1 MNTRQNE
8 LSIFVPEKNK
18 VVVPFM
24 RDVFT
29 IPRNS
34 RHKPKL
40 IGSVCRECEEYFF
53 PKTGSKTTCD
63 NPVCPRST
71 SEVFLSGKGKLLSAT
86 ITHSSVDGNVEH
98 ASAVILLNE
107 GIKIN
112 SHLIGWEGY
121 RDMLVPGSP
130 VELVLQDLGENEW
143 RETQV
148 GYAFRLIT
156 GRRKPVFPPTEEEKR
171 AAAAARAENEKQ
183 AKRQQARQK
192 KAATKKAVAQ
202 KKRTPARKKSPVVKK
217 KTTATP
223 RKNASAKSK
232 APSTRGKAASAK
244 KKTAATRK
252 TAAKKKT
259 STSAQAVNPANRSA
273 TAKKA
278 AAGKAARAKA
288 PQKTASRKAAP
299 KKTTQKKTAA
309 KTTRKRR

>member
-1 MNTRQNE
+1 MIFPENE
-8 LSIFVPEKNK
+8 PSIFIPGKNK

-34 RHKPKL
+34 RHRPKL

-71 SEVFLSGKGKLLSAT
+71 SEVLLSGKGKLLSAT
-86 ITHSSVDGNVEH
+86 ITRSSTDGNAEH
-98 ASAVILLNE
+98 VSAVILLDE

-121 RDMLVPGSP
+121 RDLLVPGSP

-156 GRRKPVFPPTEEEKR
+156 GRRKPVFPPTEEEIR
-171 AAAAARAENEKQ
+171 AAEASRVADEKH
-183 AKRQQARQK
+183 AKKQKVRRQK
-192 KAATKKAVAQ
+192 KATPKAAAQ
-202 KKRTPARKKSPVVKK
+202 KTRTQTREKTSALKKKSVAAPGK
-217 KTTATP
+217 P
-223 RKNASAKSK
+223 ASAKSK
-232 APSTRGKAASAK
+232 AASAK
-244 KKTAATRK
+244 APAVKKNEAATRK
-252 TAAKKKT
+252 AAANKKT
-259 STSAQAVNPANRSA
+259 STAKAANTTNRSA
-273 TAKKA
+273 AARKT
-278 AAGKAARAKA
+278 AAGKAAGARA
-288 PQKTASRKAAP
+288 
-299 KKTTQKKTAA
+299 TTRTAA
-309 KTTRKRR
+309 KTSTSKATRKKTASKTTPKRR

>member
-1 MNTRQNE
+1 MNSPQNNPP
-8 LSIFVPEKNK
+8 IFVPDKNK

-34 RHKPKL
+34 RHKPNL

-71 SEVFLSGKGKLLSAT
+71 SEVLLSGKGKLLSAT
-86 ITHSSVDGNVEH
+86 ITRSSVDGNVEH
-98 ASAVILLNE
+98 VSAVILLDE

-112 SHLIGWEGY
+112 SHLIDWEGY

-148 GYAFRLIT
+148 GYAFRLMT

-171 AAAAARAENEKQ
+171 AAEAARAEDEKK
-183 AKRQQARQK
+183 AKRQRALQK
-192 KAATKKAVAQ
+192 KAALKKAAAQ
-202 KKRTPARKKSPVVKK
+202 KKRTAARKKAAVVKK
-217 KTTATP
+217 KTTAAPKKTTTAHS
-223 RKNASAKSK
+223 KTASSQ
-232 APSTRGKAASAK
+232 GKAAAAK
-244 KKTAATRK
+244 KKAATTRK

-259 STSAQAVNPANRSA
+259 LAGKAVN
-273 TAKKA
+273 TAKKRTPAIKIA
-278 AAGKAARAKA
+278 ANKAAKAKA
-288 PQKTASRKAAP
+288 PKITAVE
-299 KKTTQKKTAA
+299 KTTQKKTAS

>member
-1 MNTRQNE
+1 MNSRQNE
-8 LSIFVPEKNK
+8 PSIFVPDKNK

-34 RHKPKL
+34 RHRPKL

-71 SEVFLSGKGKLLSAT
+71 SEVLLSGKGKLLSAT
-86 ITHSSVDGNVEH
+86 ITHSSVDGDVEH
-98 ASAVILLNE
+98 ASAVILLDE

-121 RDMLVPGSP
+121 RDLLVPGSP

-156 GRRKPVFPPTEEEKR
+156 GRRKPVFPPTEEEIR
-171 AAAAARAENEKQ
+171 AAEAVRVKNEKQ
-183 AKRQQARQK
+183 AKKRRAQTKKETHRKAAARKKRTTAGK
-192 KAATKKAVAQ
+192 KAAASR
-202 KKRTPARKKSPVVKK
+202 RT
-217 KTTATP
+217 
-223 RKNASAKSK
+223 ASAKSK
-232 APSTRGKAASAK
+232 APGSRAKAAGVRK
-244 KKTAATRK
+244 KATTTRK
-252 TAAKKKT
+252 TAANKKT
-259 STSAQAVNPANRSA
+259 SAARAANTTNRSA

-278 AAGKAARAKA
+278 AAN
-288 PQKTASRKAAP
+288 KTAGAKAP
-299 KKTTQKKTAA
+299 KKTAAKKTAA
-309 KTTRKRR
+309 KKTTRKKTASKTTRKRR

>member
-1 MNTRQNE
+1 MNSPQNKP
-8 LSIFVPEKNK
+8 SIFVPDKNK

-71 SEVFLSGKGKLLSAT
+71 SEVLLSGKGKLLSAT
-86 ITHSSVDGNVEH
+86 ITSSTADGNSEH
-98 ASAVILLNE
+98 VSAVILLEE

-121 RDMLVPGSP
+121 RDLLVPGST

-143 RETQV
+143 SETQV

-156 GRRKPVFPPTEEEKR
+156 GRRKPVYPPTEEEKL
-171 AAAAARAENEKQ
+171 AADAARLENKRKAKKQ
-183 AKRQQARQK
+183 KAQQQK
-192 KAATKKAVAQ
+192 KAALKAGTQ
-202 KKRTPARKKSPVVKK
+202 KKPASARGKSPVKK
-217 KTTATP
+217 KKPTAAS
-223 RKNASAKSK
+223 KNPASAKSK
-232 APSTRGKAASAK
+232 APGSGRKAASVNNKA
-244 KKTAATRK
+244 AATRKKRTAEAANTPNRSATAPKAVAGKSARARATKK
-252 TAAKKKT
+252 TAAKK
-259 STSAQAVNPANRSA
+259 STPKA
-273 TAKKA
+273 T
-278 AAGKAARAKA
+278 R
-288 PQKTASRKAAP
+288 
-299 KKTTQKKTAA
+299 KTTVS

>member
-1 MNTRQNE
+1 MNSRQNE
-8 LSIFVPEKNK
+8 PSIFVPDKNK

-71 SEVFLSGKGKLLSAT
+71 SEVLLSGKGKLLSAT

-98 ASAVILLNE
+98 ASAVILLDE

-121 RDMLVPGSP
+121 RDLLVPGSP

-143 RETQV
+143 NETQV

-156 GRRKPVFPPTEEEKR
+156 GRRKPVFPPTEEEMR
-171 AAAAARAENEKQ
+171 AAEAVRVENEKQ
-183 AKRQQARQK
+183 AKKRRAQTKKETPR
-192 KAATKKAVAQ
+192 KAAAQ
-202 KKRTPARKKSPVVKK
+202 KKRTTAGKKAASSKR
-217 KTTATP
+217 T
-223 RKNASAKSK
+223 ASAKSK
-232 APSTRGKAASAK
+232 SPSPKGKAAGVRK
-244 KKTAATRK
+244 KATTTRK

-259 STSAQAVNPANRSA
+259 SAARAANTANRSA

-278 AAGKAARAKA
+278 AADKAAGAK
-288 PQKTASRKAAP
+288 AP
-299 KKTTQKKTAA
+299 KKTAAKKTAA
-309 KTTRKRR
+309 KKNTRKKTASKTTRKRR

>member
-1 MNTRQNE
+1 MNSRQNE
-8 LSIFVPEKNK
+8 PSIFVPDKNK

-71 SEVFLSGKGKLLSAT
+71 SEVLLSGKGKLLSAT

-98 ASAVILLNE
+98 ASAVILLDE

-121 RDMLVPGSP
+121 RDLLVPGSP

-143 RETQV
+143 HETQV

-156 GRRKPVFPPTEEEKR
+156 GRRKPVFPPTEEEIR
-171 AAAAARAENEKQ
+171 AAEAVRVKNENQK
-183 AKRQQARQK
+183 ARQQK
-192 KAATKKAVAQ
+192 KTSPKAAAQ
-202 KKRTPARKKSPVVKK
+202 KKRTTAGKKAASSKR
-217 KTTATP
+217 T
-223 RKNASAKSK
+223 ASAKSK
-232 APSTRGKAASAK
+232 SPSPKGKAAGVK
-244 KKTAATRK
+244 KKATTRK
-252 TAAKKKT
+252 TAASKKT
-259 STSAQAVNPANRSA
+259 SAARAANTANRSA
-273 TAKKA
+273 TARKA
-278 AAGKAARAKA
+278 AAAGAK
-288 PQKTASRKAAP
+288 AP
-299 KKTTQKKTAA
+299 KKTAAKKTAA
-309 KTTRKRR
+309 KKTTPKKTASKTTRKRR

>member
-1 MNTRQNE
+1 MISPENE
-8 LSIFVPEKNK
+8 PSIFIPGKSK

-71 SEVFLSGKGKLLSAT
+71 SEVLLSGKGKLLSAT
-86 ITHSSVDGNVEH
+86 ITHSSVDGNAEH
-98 ASAVILLNE
+98 VSAVILLDE

-121 RDMLVPGSP
+121 RDLLVPGSP

-156 GRRKPVFPPTEEEKR
+156 GRRKPVFPPTQEEMQAAEAARVANEKHAKKQKVR
-171 AAAAARAENEKQ
+171 RKKTPPKAAAQKTRT
-183 AKRQQARQK
+183 QARGKASTAK
-192 KAATKKAVAQ
+192 KMTTAAP
-202 KKRTPARKKSPVVKK
+202 R
-217 KTTATP
+217 KTTAA
-223 RKNASAKSK
+223 KNKTASAKAK
-232 APSTRGKAASAK
+232 APAIK
-244 KKTAATRK
+244 KKTAAD
-252 TAAKKKT
+252 KKT
-259 STSAQAVNPANRSA
+259 STAKAANTTNRSA
-273 TAKKA
+273 AAKKT
-278 AAGKAARAKA
+278 AAGKAAGARA
-288 PQKTASRKAAP
+288 
-299 KKTTQKKTAA
+299 TTRTAA
-309 KTTRKRR
+309 KTSTSKATRKKTASKTTPKRR

>member
-1 MNTRQNE
+1 MNSRQNE
-8 LSIFVPEKNK
+8 LSIFVPDKNK

-71 SEVFLSGKGKLLSAT
+71 SEVYLSGKGKLLSAT

-98 ASAVILLNE
+98 ASAVILLDE

-121 RDMLVPGSP
+121 RDMLIPGSP

-156 GRRKPVFPPTEEEKR
+156 GRKKPVFPPTEEEIR
-171 AAAAARAENEKQ
+171 AVEAARAENEKQ

-192 KAATKKAVAQ
+192 KAASKKAVAQ
-202 KKRTPARKKSPVVKK
+202 KKRTAARKKASVLKK
-217 KTTATP
+217 KSAAAP
-223 RKNASAKSK
+223 KKPASAKSK
-232 APSTRGKAASAK
+232 APVSRGKAASAK
-244 KKTAATRK
+244 KKTATTRK

-259 STSAQAVNPANRSA
+259 NTSAQAANPANRSA
-273 TAKKA
+273 AAGKA
-278 AAGKAARAKA
+278 AAGKAARVKA

-299 KKTTQKKTAA
+299 KKTTQKKTTA
-309 KTTRKRR
+309 KATRKRR

>member
-1 MNTRQNE
+1 MNSPQNQP
-8 LSIFVPEKNK
+8 SIFVPDKNK
-18 VVVPFM
+18 VVIPFM

-40 IGSVCRECEEYFF
+40 IGSVCKECEEYFF

-71 SEVFLSGKGKLLSAT
+71 SEVLLSGKGKLLSAT
-86 ITHSSVDGNVEH
+86 ITRSSADGNLEH
-98 ASAVILLNE
+98 VSAVILLDE

-148 GYAFRLIT
+148 GYAFRLMT
-156 GRRKPVFPPTEEEKR
+156 GRRKPVFSPTEEEKR
-171 AAAAARAENEKQ
+171 AAEAGRAESEKRS
-183 AKRQQARQK
+183 KRQQARREKEVPK
-192 KAATKKAVAQ
+192 KAASE
-202 KKRTPARKKSPVVKK
+202 KKRTTARKKAPVVKK
-217 KTTATP
+217 ITTAAPGKTTA
-223 RKNASAKSK
+223 AKSK
-232 APSTRGKAASAK
+232 TTSAKAKAPAVKKKAAATRKTSAK
-244 KKTAATRK
+244 KKT
-252 TAAKKKT
+252 
-259 STSAQAVNPANRSA
+259 S
-273 TAKKA
+273 
-278 AAGKAARAKA
+278 AGKAANTTSRSTSARKAAASKAAGTRAAKKTTQ
-288 PQKTASRKAAP
+288 QKTAS
-299 KKTTQKKTAA
+299 

>member
-1 MNTRQNE
+1 MNSPQNNPP
-8 LSIFVPEKNK
+8 IFVPDKNK

-71 SEVFLSGKGKLLSAT
+71 SEVLLSGKGKLLSAT
-86 ITHSSVDGNVEH
+86 ITRSSVDGNVEH
-98 ASAVILLNE
+98 VSAVILLDE

-112 SHLIGWEGY
+112 SHLIDWEGY

-148 GYAFRLIT
+148 GYAFRLMT

-171 AAAAARAENEKQ
+171 AAEAARAEDEKK
-183 AKRQQARQK
+183 AKKQRARQK
-192 KAATKKAVAQ
+192 KAAAQ
-202 KKRTPARKKSPVVKK
+202 KKRTAARKKAPVVKK
-217 KTTATP
+217 KATAAPKKTTTANSKT
-223 RKNASAKSK
+223 ASSQ
-232 APSTRGKAASAK
+232 GKTAAAK
-244 KKTAATRK
+244 KKAATTRK

-259 STSAQAVNPANRSA
+259 L
-273 TAKKA
+273 
-278 AAGKAARAKA
+278 AGKAVNTTKKRTPARKIAANKAAKA
-288 PQKTASRKAAP
+288 KAP
-299 KKTTQKKTAA
+299 KKTAVKKITQKKTAS

>member
-1 MNTRQNE
+1 MIFPENE
-8 LSIFVPEKNK
+8 PSIFIPGKNK

-71 SEVFLSGKGKLLSAT
+71 SEVLLSGKGKLLSAT
-86 ITHSSVDGNVEH
+86 ITHSSVDGNAEH
-98 ASAVILLNE
+98 VSAVILLDE

-156 GRRKPVFPPTEEEKR
+156 GRRKPVFPPTEEEMQ
-171 AAAAARAENEKQ
+171 AAEAARVTNEKH
-183 AKRQQARQK
+183 AKKQKVRQQK
-192 KAATKKAVAQ
+192 KAPPKAVAQ
-202 KKRTPARKKSPVVKK
+202 KTRAQTREKASGLKKKSAAAPGK
-217 KTTATP
+217 P
-223 RKNASAKSK
+223 ASAKSK
-232 APSTRGKAASAK
+232 AAGVK
-244 KKTAATRK
+244 KKEAATRK
-252 TAAKKKT
+252 TAASRKT
-259 STSAQAVNPANRSA
+259 SAAKAANTTNRSA
-273 TAKKA
+273 AARKA
-278 AAGKAARAKA
+278 ATGKAAGAK
-288 PQKTASRKAAP
+288 AP
-299 KKTTQKKTAA
+299 KKTAAKKPTSRATQKKTAS
-309 KTTRKRR
+309 KTTPKRR

>member
-1 MNTRQNE
+1 MNSPQNNPP
-8 LSIFVPEKNK
+8 IFVPDKNK

-34 RHKPKL
+34 RHKPNL

-71 SEVFLSGKGKLLSAT
+71 SEVLLSGKGKLLSAT
-86 ITHSSVDGNVEH
+86 ITRSSVDGNVEH
-98 ASAVILLNE
+98 VSAVILLDE

-112 SHLIGWEGY
+112 SHLIDWEGY

-148 GYAFRLIT
+148 GYAFRLMT

-171 AAAAARAENEKQ
+171 AAEAARAEDEKK
-183 AKRQQARQK
+183 AKKQRARQK
-192 KAATKKAVAQ
+192 KAAAQ
-202 KKRTPARKKSPVVKK
+202 KKRTAARKKAPVVKK
-217 KTTATP
+217 KTTAAPKKTTTENS
-223 RKNASAKSK
+223 KTASSQ
-232 APSTRGKAASAK
+232 GKAAAEK
-244 KKTAATRK
+244 KKAATTRK

-259 STSAQAVNPANRSA
+259 LAGKAVN
-273 TAKKA
+273 TAKKRTPARKIA
-278 AAGKAARAKA
+278 ANKAAKAKA
-288 PQKTASRKAAP
+288 PKKTAV
-299 KKTTQKKTAA
+299 KKTTQKKTAS

>member
-1 MNTRQNE
+1 MNFRQNKPP
-8 LSIFVPEKNK
+8 IFVPDKTK

-71 SEVFLSGKGKLLSAT
+71 SEVLLSGKGKLLSAT
-86 ITHSSVDGNVEH
+86 ITHSSIDGDEEH
-98 ASAVILLNE
+98 ASAVILLEE

-156 GRRKPVFPPTEEEKR
+156 GRRKPVFPPGEEEIR
-171 AAAAARAENEKQ
+171 AAEAMRAENERQ
-183 AKRQQARQK
+183 AKKQKSRRQK
-192 KAATKKAVAQ
+192 APSKKAVAQ
-202 KKRTPARKKSPVVKK
+202 KKRTPAR
-217 KTTATP
+217 
-223 RKNASAKSK
+223 
-232 APSTRGKAASAK
+232 GKAASVKKKAAATRESTAK
-244 KKTAATRK
+244 KKSS
-252 TAAKKKT
+252 AAKAPNTTK
-259 STSAQAVNPANRSA
+259 RSA
-273 TAKKA
+273 TARKA
-278 AAGKAARAKA
+278 AAGKATRAKA
-288 PQKTASRKAAP
+288 TKKPTAKKTAPKA
-299 KKTTQKKTAA
+299 TQKKTAS
-309 KTTRKRR
+309 KSTRKRS

>member
-1 MNTRQNE
+1 MNSPQNQP
-8 LSIFVPEKNK
+8 SIFVPDKNK
-18 VVVPFM
+18 VVIPFM

-40 IGSVCRECEEYFF
+40 IGSVCKECEEYFF

-71 SEVFLSGKGKLLSAT
+71 SEVLLSGKGKLLSAT
-86 ITHSSVDGNVEH
+86 ITRSSADGNLEH
-98 ASAVILLNE
+98 VSAVILLDE

-148 GYAFRLIT
+148 GYAFRLMT

-171 AAAAARAENEKQ
+171 AAEAARAESGKRS
-183 AKRQQARQK
+183 KRQQARRK
-192 KAATKKAVAQ
+192 KEAPEKAAPE
-202 KKRTPARKKSPVVKK
+202 KKRTPARKKSPALKKKETAAPGKTTAAESKAAGAKAKAPAVKK
-217 KTTATP
+217 KAT
-223 RKNASAKSK
+223 
-232 APSTRGKAASAK
+232 
-244 KKTAATRK
+244 ATRK
-252 TAAKKKT
+252 TAAKRKT
-259 STSAQAVNPANRSA
+259 SAAKAANTTNRSA
-273 TAKKA
+273 TARKA
-278 AAGKAARAKA
+278 ATGKAAGAKA
-288 PQKTASRKAAP
+288 PQKTAPKKAAP
-299 KKTTQKKTAA
+299 KKTTQKKTAS

>member
-1 MNTRQNE
+1 
-8 LSIFVPEKNK
+8 
-18 VVVPFM
+18 M

-29 IPRNS
+29 IPSNS
-34 RHKPKL
+34 RHRPKL

-71 SEVFLSGKGKLLSAT
+71 SEVLLSGKGKLLSAT
-86 ITHSSVDGNVEH
+86 ITHSSVDGDVEH
-98 ASAVILLNE
+98 ASAVILLDE

-121 RDMLVPGSP
+121 RDLLVPGSP

-156 GRRKPVFPPTEEEKR
+156 GRRKPVFPPTEEEMR
-171 AAAAARAENEKQ
+171 AAEAVRVKNENQKV
-183 AKRQQARQK
+183 RQQK
-192 KAATKKAVAQ
+192 KASPKAAAQ
-202 KKRTPARKKSPVVKK
+202 KKRTTAGKKAAASRR
-217 KTTATP
+217 T
-223 RKNASAKSK
+223 ASAESK
-232 APSTRGKAASAK
+232 APGSRGKAAGVK
-244 KKTAATRK
+244 KKATTPRK
-252 TAAKKKT
+252 TAANRKT
-259 STSAQAVNPANRSA
+259 STARAANTANRSA

-278 AAGKAARAKA
+278 AAAGAK
-288 PQKTASRKAAP
+288 AP
-299 KKTTQKKTAA
+299 KKTAAKKTTAKKTTPKKTAS

>member
-1 MNTRQNE
+1 MNSRQNE
-8 LSIFVPEKNK
+8 PSIFVPDKNK

-34 RHKPKL
+34 RHRPKL

-71 SEVFLSGKGKLLSAT
+71 SEVLLSGKGKLLSAT
-86 ITHSSVDGNVEH
+86 ITHSSVDGDVEH

-121 RDMLVPGSP
+121 RDLLVPGSP

-156 GRRKPVFPPTEEEKR
+156 GRRKPVFPPTEEEIR
-171 AAAAARAENEKQ
+171 AAEAVRVKNEKQ
-183 AKRQQARQK
+183 AKKRRAQTKKETHRKAAARKKRTTAGK
-192 KAATKKAVAQ
+192 KAAASR
-202 KKRTPARKKSPVVKK
+202 RT
-217 KTTATP
+217 
-223 RKNASAKSK
+223 ASAESK
-232 APSTRGKAASAK
+232 APGSRAKAAGVRK
-244 KKTAATRK
+244 KATTTRK
-252 TAAKKKT
+252 TAANKKT
-259 STSAQAVNPANRSA
+259 SAARAANTRSA

-278 AAGKAARAKA
+278 AAN
-288 PQKTASRKAAP
+288 KTAGAKAP
-299 KKTTQKKTAA
+299 KKTAAKKTAA
-309 KTTRKRR
+309 KKTTRKKTASKTTRKRR

>member
-1 MNTRQNE
+1 MNSRQNE
-8 LSIFVPEKNK
+8 PSIFVPDKNK

-71 SEVFLSGKGKLLSAT
+71 SEVLLSGKGRLLSAT
-86 ITHSSVDGNVEH
+86 ITHSSVDGDVEH
-98 ASAVILLNE
+98 ASAVILLDE

-121 RDMLVPGSP
+121 RDLLVPGSP

-143 RETQV
+143 NETQV
-148 GYAFRLIT
+148 GYAFRLMT
-156 GRRKPVFPPTEEEKR
+156 GRRKPVFPPTEEEMR
-171 AAAAARAENEKQ
+171 AAEAVRVKNENQKARQ
-183 AKRQQARQK
+183 QK
-192 KAATKKAVAQ
+192 KASSKAAAQ
-202 KKRTPARKKSPVVKK
+202 KKRTTAGKKAAASKR
-217 KTTATP
+217 T
-223 RKNASAKSK
+223 ASAKSK
-232 APSTRGKAASAK
+232 APGSRGKAAGVK
-244 KKTAATRK
+244 KKATTRK
-252 TAAKKKT
+252 TAASKKT
-259 STSAQAVNPANRSA
+259 STARAANTANRSA

-278 AAGKAARAKA
+278 AAAGAK
-288 PQKTASRKAAP
+288 AP
-299 KKTTQKKTAA
+299 KKTAAKKTTAKKNTPKKTAS

>member
-1 MNTRQNE
+1 MNSRQNE
-8 LSIFVPEKNK
+8 PSIFVPDKNK

-34 RHKPKL
+34 RHRPKL

-71 SEVFLSGKGKLLSAT
+71 SEVLLSGKGKLLSAT
-86 ITHSSVDGNVEH
+86 ITHSSVDGDVEH

-121 RDMLVPGSP
+121 RDLLVPGSP

-156 GRRKPVFPPTEEEKR
+156 GRRKPVFPPTEEEIR
-171 AAAAARAENEKQ
+171 AAEAVRVKNEKQ
-183 AKRQQARQK
+183 AKKRRAQTKKETHRKAAARKKRTTAGK
-192 KAATKKAVAQ
+192 KAAASR
-202 KKRTPARKKSPVVKK
+202 RT
-217 KTTATP
+217 
-223 RKNASAKSK
+223 ASAESK
-232 APSTRGKAASAK
+232 APGSRAKAAGVRK
-244 KKTAATRK
+244 KATTTRK
-252 TAAKKKT
+252 TAANKKT
-259 STSAQAVNPANRSA
+259 SAASESA

-278 AAGKAARAKA
+278 AAN
-288 PQKTASRKAAP
+288 KTAGAKAP
-299 KKTTQKKTAA
+299 KKTAAKKTAA
-309 KTTRKRR
+309 KKPTRKKTASKTTRKRR

>member
-1 MNTRQNE
+1 MNSRQNE
-8 LSIFVPEKNK
+8 PSIFVPDKNK

-71 SEVFLSGKGKLLSAT
+71 SEVLLSGKGKLLSAT

-98 ASAVILLNE
+98 ASAVILLDE

-121 RDMLVPGSP
+121 RDLLVPGSP

-143 RETQV
+143 HETQV

-156 GRRKPVFPPTEEEKR
+156 GRRKPVFPPTEEEIR
-171 AAAAARAENEKQ
+171 AAEAVRVKNENQK
-183 AKRQQARQK
+183 ARQQK
-192 KAATKKAVAQ
+192 KTSPKAAAQ
-202 KKRTPARKKSPVVKK
+202 KKRTTAGKKAASSKR
-217 KTTATP
+217 T
-223 RKNASAKSK
+223 ASAKSK
-232 APSTRGKAASAK
+232 SPSPKGKAAGVRK
-244 KKTAATRK
+244 KATTTRK

-259 STSAQAVNPANRSA
+259 SAARAANTANRSA

-278 AAGKAARAKA
+278 AADKAAGAK
-288 PQKTASRKAAP
+288 AP
-299 KKTTQKKTAA
+299 KKTAAKKTAA
-309 KTTRKRR
+309 KKTTRKKTASKTTRKRR

>member
-1 MNTRQNE
+1 MIFPENE
-8 LSIFVPEKNK
+8 PSIFIPGKNK

-34 RHKPKL
+34 RHRPKL

-71 SEVFLSGKGKLLSAT
+71 SEVLLSGKGKLLSAT
-86 ITHSSVDGNVEH
+86 ITRSSTDGNAEH
-98 ASAVILLNE
+98 VSAVILLDE

-121 RDMLVPGSP
+121 RDLLVPGSP

-156 GRRKPVFPPTEEEKR
+156 GRRKPVFPPTEEEIR
-171 AAAAARAENEKQ
+171 AAEASRVANEKH
-183 AKRQQARQK
+183 AKKQKVRRQK
-192 KAATKKAVAQ
+192 KAPPKAAAQ
-202 KKRTPARKKSPVVKK
+202 KTRTQTRGKTSALKKKSTAAPGKPV
-217 KTTATP
+217 
-223 RKNASAKSK
+223 SAKSK
-232 APSTRGKAASAK
+232 AASAK
-244 KKTAATRK
+244 APAVKKKEAATRK
-252 TAAKKKT
+252 TAASKKT
-259 STSAQAVNPANRSA
+259 STAKAANTTNRSA
-273 TAKKA
+273 AAKKT
-278 AAGKAARAKA
+278 AAGKAAGARA
-288 PQKTASRKAAP
+288 
-299 KKTTQKKTAA
+299 TTKTAA
-309 KTTRKRR
+309 KTSTSKATRKKTASKTTPKRR

>member
-121 RDMLVPGSP
+121 RDMLIPGSP

-156 GRRKPVFPPTEEEKR
+156 GRKKPVFPPTEEEKR
-171 AAAAARAENEKQ
+171 AAEAARAENEKQ

-192 KAATKKAVAQ
+192 KAAPKKAQAQ
-202 KKRTPARKKSPVVKK
+202 KKRTAARKKASVLK

-223 RKNASAKSK
+223 RKPASAKSK
-232 APSTRGKAASAK
+232 SPSTRGKTASAK
-244 KKTAATRK
+244 KKTATRK

-259 STSAQAVNPANRSA
+259 STAQAVNPANRSA

-278 AAGKAARAKA
+278 AAGKASRAKA
-288 PQKTASRKAAP
+288 PQKTAPRKAAP

>member
-1 MNTRQNE
+1 MNSPQNQP
-8 LSIFVPEKNK
+8 SIFVPDKNK
-18 VVVPFM
+18 VVIPFM

-29 IPRNS
+29 IPSNS

-40 IGSVCRECEEYFF
+40 IGSVCKECEEYFF

-71 SEVFLSGKGKLLSAT
+71 SEVLLSGRGKLLSAT
-86 ITHSSVDGNVEH
+86 ITRSSADGNLEH
-98 ASAVILLNE
+98 VSAVILLDE

-148 GYAFRLIT
+148 GYAFRLLT

-171 AAAAARAENEKQ
+171 AAEAVRAKSEKRS
-183 AKRQQARQK
+183 KRQQARRKKEAPEKAASEKKRTTASAKAKAPAVKK
-192 KAATKKAVAQ
+192 KAAT
-202 KKRTPARKKSPVVKK
+202 
-217 KTTATP
+217 
-223 RKNASAKSK
+223 
-232 APSTRGKAASAK
+232 
-244 KKTAATRK
+244 TRK
-252 TAAKKKT
+252 TAAKRKT
-259 STSAQAVNPANRSA
+259 SAAKAANTTNRSA

-288 PQKTASRKAAP
+288 PKKTAA
-299 KKTTQKKTAA
+299 KKTTAKNTTQKKTAS
-309 KTTRKRR
+309 KTPRKRR

>member
-1 MNTRQNE
+1 MNSPQNQP
-8 LSIFVPEKNK
+8 SIFVPDKNK
-18 VVVPFM
+18 VVIPFM

-40 IGSVCRECEEYFF
+40 IGSVCKECEEYFF

-71 SEVFLSGKGKLLSAT
+71 SEVLLSGKGKLLSAT
-86 ITHSSVDGNVEH
+86 ITRSTADGNLEH
-98 ASAVILLNE
+98 VSAVILLDE

-148 GYAFRLIT
+148 GYAFRLMT

-171 AAAAARAENEKQ
+171 AAEAGRAESEKRSR
-183 AKRQQARQK
+183 RQQARRKKEAPVVKKITTAAPGKTPAAKSKTASAKAKAPAAKK
-192 KAATKKAVAQ
+192 KAAT
-202 KKRTPARKKSPVVKK
+202 
-217 KTTATP
+217 
-223 RKNASAKSK
+223 
-232 APSTRGKAASAK
+232 
-244 KKTAATRK
+244 TRK

-259 STSAQAVNPANRSA
+259 SAAKAANTANRSA
-273 TAKKA
+273 TAKKT
-278 AAGKAARAKA
+278 AAGKAARA
-288 PQKTASRKAAP
+288 RAP
-299 KKTTQKKTAA
+299 KKTAAKKTTAKNTTQKKTAS

>member
-1 MNTRQNE
+1 MNFRQNE
-8 LSIFVPEKNK
+8 PSIFVPDKNK

-53 PKTGSKTTCD
+53 PKTGAKTTCD

-71 SEVFLSGKGKLLSAT
+71 SEVLLSGKGKLLSAT
-86 ITHSSVDGNVEH
+86 ITHSSVDGDEEH
-98 ASAVILLNE
+98 ASAVILLDE

-171 AAAAARAENEKQ
+171 AAEAARIENEKQ
-183 AKRQQARQK
+183 AKKQRARRK
-192 KAATKKAVAQ
+192 KAASKAAAQ
-202 KKRTPARKKSPVVKK
+202 KQRTPARKKSPALKK
-217 KTTATP
+217 KAAAAP
-223 RKNASAKSK
+223 KKPASAKSK
-232 APSTRGKAASAK
+232 TASSRAAGVK

-252 TAAKKKT
+252 TAAKKKSSAARAANT
-259 STSAQAVNPANRSA
+259 TKRST

-288 PQKTASRKAAP
+288 PQKAAP
-299 KKTTQKKTAA
+299 KKTTQKKTAL

>member
-1 MNTRQNE
+1 MNSPQNQP
-8 LSIFVPEKNK
+8 SIFVPDKNK
-18 VVVPFM
+18 VVIPFM

-40 IGSVCRECEEYFF
+40 IGSVCKECEEYFF

-71 SEVFLSGKGKLLSAT
+71 SEVLLSGKGKLLSAT
-86 ITHSSVDGNVEH
+86 ITRSSADGNLEH
-98 ASAVILLNE
+98 VSAVILLNE

-148 GYAFRLIT
+148 GYAFRLLT

-171 AAAAARAENEKQ
+171 AAEAGRSESEKRP
-183 AKRQQARQK
+183 KRQQARRKKEAPKKAASEKKRTTARKKAPVVKKVTTAAPEKTTAAKSKTASAKAKAPAAKK
-192 KAATKKAVAQ
+192 KAAT
-202 KKRTPARKKSPVVKK
+202 
-217 KTTATP
+217 
-223 RKNASAKSK
+223 
-232 APSTRGKAASAK
+232 
-244 KKTAATRK
+244 TRK

-259 STSAQAVNPANRSA
+259 SAAKAASTTSRSA
-273 TAKKA
+273 TTKKA
-278 AAGKAARAKA
+278 AAGKAARA
-288 PQKTASRKAAP
+288 RAP
-299 KKTTQKKTAA
+299 KKTAAKKTTAKNTTQKKTASQ
-309 KTTRKRR
+309 TTRKRR